1 MKKFVWLLL
10 LVALPAMA
18 QLGQAPPLRA
28 LSCWYSTGG
37 YWVPVATGINGTALG
52 QQPPLIGIVGVNS
65 GSYYPIACDANGNIS
80 AGAILG
86 VPFCTGY
93 SPTNGQLVTY
103 TTGGTPNP
111 CYGGSSGPLQTC
123 DASTVPQLAN
133 AVCVF
138 TLTTADLLQFDG
150 TTSTAISIIGTPGA
164 GKAIVSPSATAN
176 YIAGSQPF
184 SDNAFFVS
192 LPVSN
197 DTLYWGVEAGT
208 SLSTNQFGVSL
219 PLSLGSGSAESS
231 AFINAP
237 LSVFNQYTIN
247 QGALATFTIASG
259 GQTDGVN
266 TSQITSGNAGLTY
279 NVGDTPALA
288 CGATFYV
295 DSVDSVTGAVLTYH
309 ETGLGT
315 GCTTGTGQATT
326 GGGDGTLELDVLTI
340 GAGYRNG
347 DTWQDSYCNVTG
359 NPVDGHVVTT
369 NANGIVTA
377 IAIDTPGLCGTN
389 FLAAN
394 PDNLNTQPPGGGK
407 GLSINITSITQ
418 GNGSVVLTVPYTVI
432 SLQ

>member
-1 MKKFVWLLL
+1 MKRIIFLTVLM
-10 LVALPAMA
+10 LVARCAWA
-18 QLGQAPPLRA
+18 QVSNPSIITVAVAP
-28 LSCWYSTGG
+28 S
-37 YWVPVATGINGTALG
+37 GT
-52 QQPPLIGIVGVNS
+52 
-65 GSYYPIACDANGNIS
+65 C
-80 AGAILG
+80 
-86 VPFCTGY
+86 
-93 SPTNGQLVTY
+93 SPTLPEQYVN
-103 TTGGTPNP
+103 TTGDAWACQSVSGGSGTWGKVN
-111 CYGGSSGPLQTC
+111 GGSSGPLQTC

-164 GKAIVSPSATAN
+164 GKAIVSLSATAN

-197 DTLYWGVEAGT
+197 DTLYWGVEVGT
-208 SLSTNQFGVSL
+208 SLSTNQFGVSY

-359 NPVDGHVVTT
+359 DPVDGHVVTT

-377 IAIDTPGLCGTN
+377 IAIDTPGFCGTN

-394 PDNLNTQPPGGGK
+394 PDNLNTQPPGGN